1 MNKLFLILFLLA
13 SCATINDN
21 INTMPEEDFN
31 LLCQENYLLAK
42 IGSKKICEQSKI
54 FKEKALQL
62 KEMYEN
68 VGQADPTNFVNEFI
82 NQWILNI
89 DDEDIQLALQLVMV
103 RLYRMGIIQ
112 SAELNQLSP
121 RAVKV
126 IDCVIEGI
134 IDGAQY

>member
-89 DDEDIQLALQLVMV
+89 DDEDIQLALQLVMSYP
-103 RLYRMGIIQ
+103 L
-112 SAELNQLSP
+112 LPFLS
-121 RAVKV
+121 
-126 IDCVIEGI
+126 
-134 IDGAQY
+134 